1 MRATVRHV
9 VMGLVVLG
17 LAVGEARAQQAPP
30 ATKKGAA
37 PPAATQPAA
46 PPRPADL
53 DKPVATV
60 NGEAI
65 TKGNLIDF
73 LSRYQI
79 PPGDDEMV
87 YRDAVQTLVN
97 MRLIGQFLARQKIAV
112 PQEKLDQAIND
123 LDKQLKADGTSLA
136 QALVE
141 SGKSLAD
148 VRREYTDRLRWV
160 DYVKARGTD
169 AELKKFAAGHKD
181 LLNGTQVRASHIL
194 LRVDP
199 KASAEEREKI
209 RQRLLGI
216 KNEIDSKK
224 LSFAEAAN
232 KYSEDPANSEKGG
245 GDIGYFGLNSGIVEE
260 FAKAAFALKKGD
272 VSDPVETPYGYH
284 LIQVTDRKEGGTVD
298 FEQQKPLIVNTYAA
312 DLQRD
317 ILTAERKTA
326 KVDVKPM
333 PRRPV
338 PALPRPRAGPRH
350 RRRGRAQGRHEA
362 MSLRA
367 VGSAAVGPTT
377 SVGRS
382 ERWRLRRSPRR
393 PRRPSA
399 AR

>member
-1 MRATVRHV
+1 MRATVRLV
-9 VMGLVVLG
+9 VMGLVVMG
-17 LAVGEARAQQAPP
+17 LAVGGARAQQAPP
-30 ATKKGAA
+30 ATKGAT

-123 LDKQLKADGTSLA
+123 LDKQLKADGSSLA

-141 SGKSLAD
+141 SGKSLDD

-160 DYVKARGTD
+160 DFVKARGTD
-169 AELKKFAAGHKD
+169 AELKKFAASHKD

-216 KNEIDSKK
+216 KNEVTSGKI
-224 LSFAEAAN
+224 SFAEAAN

-260 FAKAAFALKKGD
+260 FAKAAFAQKKGE

-284 LIQVTDRKEGGTVD
+284 LIQVTDRKEGGAVD
-298 FEQQKPLIVNTYAA
+298 FEQQKPLIVNTFAA

-333 PRRPV
+333 PPDLFP
-338 PALPRPRAGPRH
+338 PAPAP
-350 RRRGRAQGRHEA
+350 EA
-362 MSLRA
+362 PATGGAPATKDATKR
-367 VGSAAVGPTT
+367 
-377 SVGRS
+377 
-382 ERWRLRRSPRR
+382 
-393 PRRPSA
+393 
-399 AR
+399 